1 MGDIGN
7 NYSSLVVTVAVL
19 VVAVVGVVG
28 VGVVGVGVLTGLF
41 ELEFPLFECPGRELA
56 VLLSCFD
63 V

>member
-19 VVAVVGVVG
+19 VVAVAGVVG
-28 VGVVGVGVLTGLF
+28 VGVVVLTGLF
-41 ELEFPLFECPGRELA
+41 ELVFPLIKCPGRELA
-56 VLLSCFD
+56 VLQSCFD